1 MGQDLSVILKKS
13 QGRVTSLASTWSE
26 AVCFLVVPPLA
37 AGKHVALGGSVA
49 GGGRSSTERPCVAE
63 TYGDKN
69 GYNARKRRKS
79 DAGYIHGGGSVA
91 WRGGA
96 GVARCREKRRRLHT
110 ARPTPPLKPA
120 RARRAPSAV
129 RVVAASR
136 GTKRLAP

>member
-91 WRGGA
+91 
-96 GVARCREKRRRLHT
+96 RCREKRRRLHT

>member
-1 MGQDLSVILKKS
+1 MLPS
-13 QGRVTSLASTWSE
+13 ST
-26 AVCFLVVPPLA
+26 AA

-91 WRGGA
+91 WRRGRGA
-96 GVARCREKRRRLHT
+96 VQRKATPVTYCKTDATVEAGSRT
-110 ARPTPPLKPA
+110 AR
-120 RARRAPSAV
+120 S
-129 RVVAASR
+129 
-136 GTKRLAP
+136 

>member
-1 MGQDLSVILKKS
+1 MNGSNLSVILKKS

-91 WRGGA
+91 WRRGRGA
-96 GVARCREKRRRLHT
+96 VQRKA
-110 ARPTPPLKPA
+110 TPVTYCKTDA
-120 RARRAPSAV
+120 TVEAGSRRAPSAM
-129 RVVAASR
+129 RVLAA
-136 GTKRLAP
+136 KRLAP

>member
-1 MGQDLSVILKKS
+1 M
-13 QGRVTSLASTWSE
+13 
-26 AVCFLVVPPLA
+26 
-37 AGKHVALGGSVA
+37 
-49 GGGRSSTERPCVAE
+49 AE

-91 WRGGA
+91 WRARRRGRGAVQRKATPVTYTAAAGAWRGGT
-96 GVARCREKRRRLHT
+96 GVARRHGCGAVQRK
-110 ARPTPPLKPA
+110 ATPVTYSKTDA
-120 RARRAPSAV
+120 TVEAGSRRAPSAV

>member
-1 MGQDLSVILKKS
+1 L
-13 QGRVTSLASTWSE
+13 
-26 AVCFLVVPPLA
+26 
-37 AGKHVALGGSVA
+37 
-49 GGGRSSTERPCVAE
+49 AE

-91 WRGGA
+91 WRGTGGA
-96 GVARCREKRRRLHT
+96 ARRGRGAVQRK
-110 ARPTPPLKPA
+110 ATPVTYSKTDA
-120 RARRAPSAV
+120 TVEAGSRRAPSAM